1 MSSLAKVLLGTAPL
15 GTDGDPVRTAF
26 MKANSNVDVLN
37 AQAALT
43 SAGAPITAAQ
53 ALTAA
58 AHLGKRVNIA
68 LAAAGTINLPAASTC
83 AADSVILLRNTGTT
97 VVTLAITASSGD
109 TVALSK
115 LNAGESALMD
125 TDGVHAWTVLMR
137 GRTNSDNEVV
147 NGNCTVNGNETV
159 AGTLGVTGAATF
171 TLRPTFAAKT
181 PWDSGNLP
189 SPASTASPAFTGSP
203 SLALGARLA
212 IASTST
218 TYTAFLGSDPSGFVG
233 FINQANNAWNMQ
245 LFDSGALVMR
255 GTVSATFAPGG
266 SVGQCNYNANGLGS
280 LANIGFASNNSNASL
295 ILRCSASSVLEVIN
309 GASNAYNAITCSS
322 VTQTSDRDLKT
333 DIAAVRAV
341 LPLLRNKRVVN
352 YRFKVPV
359 SEGGGAS
366 RLQIGVV
373 AQEWQEDFPEL
384 VEETEAEIDADGDF
398 IAHQYDPET
407 GEEIYGPNGKPASRK
422 ALGFNYSNASAVALQ
437 GVIELQR
444 ALTAALDRIA
454 ALEVTGK

>member
-26 MKANSNVDVLN
+26 TKANSNVDVLN

-147 NGNCTVNGNETV
+147 NGNCTVNGNETI

-171 TLRPTFAAKT
+171 SVRPTFATKT

-189 SPASTASPAFTGSP
+189 SPASTVNPSFTGTP
-203 SLALGARLA
+203 SLSNGALLA
-212 IASTST
+212 IASTNT
-218 TYTAFLGSDPSGFVG
+218 TYTAFLASNPSGFVG
-233 FINQANNAWNMQ
+233 FVNQANNVWNMQ
-245 LFDSGALVMR
+245 LFDSGAVVFR
-255 GTVSATFAPGG
+255 NTVSTNFVPGGTVGA
-266 SVGQCNYNANGLGS
+266 CNYNLNGLGG
-280 LANIGFASNNSNASL
+280 LANIGFASNNSAASL
-295 ILRCSASSVLEVIN
+295 ILRCSTGSGLEVIN
-309 GASNAYNAITCSS
+309 GASSAYNPITCSS

-333 DIAAVRAV
+333 DVTPVREV
-341 LPLLRNKRVVN
+341 LPLLRNKRIVN
-352 YRFKVPV
+352 YKFKLPM
-359 SEGGGAS
+359 SEGGGAG
-366 RLQIGVV
+366 RPQIGVI
-373 AQEWQEDFPEL
+373 AQEWREDFPEL
-384 VEETEAEIDADGDF
+384 VEETTAEIDEDGDF
-398 IAHQYDPET
+398 IAHQYDED
-407 GEEIYGPNGKPASRK
+407 GNEIYGPNGKPVSRK

-437 GVIELQR
+437 GVIELQD
-444 ALTAALDRIA
+444 ALSAALDRIA
-454 ALEVTGK
+454 ALEEKGI